1 MRLYCILIV
10 MRNVSAQFEDDVLA
24 MRAGLTPEQ
33 RAEGEMYGREILLAN
48 TITDLRRAR
57 GLTQMQLAELSG
69 VPQGQVR
76 GIECAVG
83 VNPTQKTL
91 LKLAWALDADLCIV
105 PRDAA
110 TS

>member
-1 MRLYCILIV
+1 ML
-10 MRNVSAQFEDDVLA
+10 
-24 MRAGLTPEQ
+24 G
-33 RAEGEMYGREILLAN
+33 
-48 TITDLRRAR
+48 TDLGESAAAEPAESAEPAE
-57 GLTQMQLAELSG
+57 LAELAG